1 MRIASEFNAAGENS
15 ATRAYLPT
23 KTNGRGKM
31 SVMHGYEKQYRIV
44 VDKELKNA
52 NNGQSKHWSASHK
65 ERKAWVNA
73 LANAYVVSKNGTE
86 FHLDAYLACGA
97 PDDLQGLVITRWL
110 GKGQRLWDADS
121 VLRGNAKQLVDSLI
135 EAGVAR
141 DDSPKYIKFV
151 HGLQCDSQRSELKS
165 GYVTIDVYRE
175 SE

>member
-1 MRIASEFNAAGENS
+1 
-15 ATRAYLPT
+15 
-23 KTNGRGKM
+23 M
-31 SVMHGYEKQYRIV
+31 SVMHGYEKEYRIV
-44 VDKELKNA
+44 VDKELKNS

-73 LANAYVVSKNGTE
+73 LANAHVVSKNGTE
-86 FHLDAYLACGA
+86 FHLDDYLACGA
-97 PDDLQGLVITRWL
+97 PDGKQGLVITRWL

-141 DDSPKYIKFV
+141 DDSPKYIQFC